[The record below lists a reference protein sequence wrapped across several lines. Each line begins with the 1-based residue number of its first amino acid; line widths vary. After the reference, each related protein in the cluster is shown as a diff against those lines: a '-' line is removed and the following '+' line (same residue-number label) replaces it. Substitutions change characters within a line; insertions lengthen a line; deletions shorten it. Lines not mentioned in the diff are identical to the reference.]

1 MSESEK
7 LQAYTTDEA
16 LAAKQK
22 LADMVIEAKLVP
34 KGMTTE
40 QVILVMQKGHE
51 LGIPPTEALASMY
64 VINGRVTLEG
74 EAMLGLI
81 YNSGKCAGIEF
92 EAIRAEEPDKQ
103 GWAVTMRRSDM
114 DVTHREVF
122 TLEDAKRVRVKENG
136 EWITLDQKFVWKGY
150 PRIMCRWRAIAACA
164 RIVFPDIIGGLY
176 LPEELGAP
184 VEVSENGAV
193 FVPPVEMEIEDGEE
207 AAPEISEEL
216 IAEANELGALLG
228 YSAAK
233 IRTEINKAGPEHIG
247 ALIDEWCDAVAMEDQ
262 QEAAGVSRP
271 NPDFDK
277 PHKGSVERLDL
288 GGDE

>member
-64 VINGRVTLEG
+64 VVNGRVTLEG

-103 GWAVTMRRSDM
+103 GWAVTMHRSDI

-122 TLEDAKRVRVKENG
+122 TMKDATTAGLLTKG
-136 EWITLDQKFVWKGY
+136 PWQGY

-164 RIVFPDIIGGLY
+164 RIVFPDVIGGLY

-193 FVPPVEMEIEDGEE
+193 FVPSVEMEIEDGEE
-207 AAPEISEEL
+207 AAPGIGEDL
-216 IAEANELGALLG
+216 IAEANELGDLLG

-247 ALIDEWCDAVAMEDQ
+247 NLLAEWQEQVDALEDSQPDEYDQ
-262 QEAAGVSRP
+262 P
-271 NPDFDK
+271 P
-277 PHKGSVERLDL
+277 KGSIERLDL